1 MNTTTIKPDK
11 PIRLEDSG
19 SLPPLSDN
27 GNQQQYV
34 VVGKYIDDAE
44 YARLDREFMTKQG
57 SQLLIYFYSLLFNLI
72 KIDFLLILI
81 HYHEWTLGV
90 S

>member
-1 MNTTTIKPDK
+1 MGNTTSYTIGGRENVDW
-11 PIRLEDSG
+11 IYTNDENDTRCLTNWTY
-19 SLPPLSDN
+19 L
-27 GNQQQYV
+27 
-34 VVGKYIDDAE
+34 DA
-44 YARLDREFMTKQG
+44 QG